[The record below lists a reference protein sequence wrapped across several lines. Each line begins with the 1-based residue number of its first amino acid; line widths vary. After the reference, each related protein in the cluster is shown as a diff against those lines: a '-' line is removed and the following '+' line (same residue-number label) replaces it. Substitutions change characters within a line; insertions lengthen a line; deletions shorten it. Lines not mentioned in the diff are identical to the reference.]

1 MAWMNA
7 HVCIMYE
14 YEHMIYSSCM
24 SAFMWTARCFR
35 VDDNS
40 NIYEYEQGITRWN
53 YQYDVAVPW
62 RNLEMVTTDS
72 SNSNSNQ
79 LHMYVPVR
87 FLVYSWVSVLDF
99 LVSSRRCLF
108 VIEVLILALARS

>member
-53 YQYDVAVPW
+53 YQHDVAVPW

-79 LHMYVPVR
+79 LHMYQYG
-87 FLVYSWVSVLDF
+87 F
-99 LVSSRRCLF
+99 
-108 VIEVLILALARS
+108 